1 MTGLADQVM
10 TLSLTSKNFSLSY
23 GLDTRATGLRLDQN
37 DQALSKSFI
46 SPWIDR
52 KKSDGKA
59 AASGDLLGFGLESVL
74 PSCYNVQASPPVT
87 SKIANFTD
95 ETLFYMFYAMPG
107 DKMQELAARELTGRN
122 WRFHKELKVWIM
134 LEDPA
139 SVQKAMISPDLSGA
153 LPKTPGVIGSGKAPT
168 PISNL
173 LQSKG
178 NSLNTY
184 SVFDPQTWTKISK
197 ELPIRADQLE
207 DRFLTIPD
215 QKISVAVK

>member
-1 MTGLADQVM
+1 MADQVM
-10 TLSLTSKNFSLSY
+10 TLSMTSKNFSLSY
-23 GLDTRATGLRLDQN
+23 GLDTRATGLRLDLN
-37 DQALSKSFI
+37 DQALSRSFI

-52 KKSDGKA
+52 KRNDGKTA
-59 AASGDLLGFGLESVL
+59 ANEDLHGFGLESVL

-107 DKMQELAARELTGRN
+107 DKMQDLAARELTSRN
-122 WRFHKELKVWIM
+122 WRYHKELKVWIM

-139 SVQKAMISPDLSGA
+139 TAQKAMISPDLSGT

-173 LQSKG
+173 LQTKG
-178 NSLNTY
+178 NALNTY
-184 SVFDPQTWTKISK
+184 SVFDPQTWTKITK

-207 DRFLTIPD
+207 DRFLIVPE
-215 QKISVAVK
+215 QKLNVTVK